1 MNTTYE
7 EKTDLSEEESI
18 RASVPEK
25 WLEFIRKATMM
36 ENVFMGMVL
45 SDKECVKAVL
55 DIILK
60 INLTVIESNI
70 EYEIKSVNG
79 RSVTLDVFAVD
90 SEGKRYNI
98 EIQRDDRG
106 AKPKR
111 ARLHCAYMDSS
122 ALKKGQFS
130 EDLPECYVIFITEND
145 VLKGG
150 LPIYNIEQVVTQ
162 TNSLFNSGLH
172 IVYVNSQ
179 IKDNTPL
186 GKLMS
191 DFHCSDPS
199 GANYGFIKQKHE
211 YYKNKQEGVN
221 KMSSLIQ
228 SYIDSQMEEYKKEYS
243 LMWIKQGI
251 EQGKAE
257 MKKESSTETAKRLLK
272 MSNFNDNI
280 ISEIS
285 QLPVE
290 EVCSLRK
297 NANIQS

>member
-130 EDLPECYVIFITEND
+130 EELPESYVIFITEND
-145 VLKGG
+145 VLKG
-150 LPIYNIEQVVTQ
+150 
-162 TNSLFNSGLH
+162 GLH

-199 GANYGFIKQKHE
+199 GANYGFIKQKLE
-211 YYKNKQEGVN
+211 YFKYKQEGVK

-243 LMWIKQGI
+243 SMWIKQGI

-297 NANIQS
+297 NANTQS